1 MKTGTIY
8 KKPTYKQ
15 NLMRLYDAKLNSFAK
30 DSYEELNIETFAGNT
45 HIIVRGEES
54 LPPLVVFHGIHAGAP
69 VALEAMKNLHE
80 KYRIYAIDTI
90 GQATKSDETTLDFKN
105 NEYGKWAAEVLEK
118 LHLQNVPVIAIS
130 YGAFILNE
138 LIRVSPKSIKK
149 AIYIVPSGFANGDFL
164 PSFSRLSIP
173 LFKFHFTKK
182 EKDLIKFM
190 DAFFTTKDKHWI
202 ELQKNILLGVKMDYR
217 RPPLMTEKDTQNF
230 DAPVFAIIAEN
241 DVFFPKEK
249 AIVRMKK
256 VFADLREIYILK
268 DAKHIPDESR
278 YDEITNKIEEW
289 LSFSDKNK
297 ESKTSIERVR

>member
-8 KKPTYKQ
+8 KKPIYKQ
-15 NLMRLYDAKLNSFAK
+15 NLMSLYDQKLKSFTSN
-30 DSYEELNIETFAGNT
+30 DYEELNIETFAGNT
-45 HIIVRGEES
+45 HIIVRGEKN
-54 LPPLVVFHGIHAGAP
+54 LPSVVVFHGIHAGAP
-69 VALEAMKNLHE
+69 VALEAMQDLYK

-105 NEYGKWAAEVLEK
+105 HEYGKWASEILEK
-118 LHLQNVPVIAIS
+118 LNLQCIPVIAIS

-138 LIRVSPKSIKK
+138 LIIVSPQKIQK

-173 LFKFHFTKK
+173 LFKFHFTQK
-182 EKDLIKFM
+182 EKDLVKFM

-217 RPPLMTEKDTQNF
+217 RPPLLSEKNTQNF
-230 DAPVFAIIAEN
+230 ESPVFGIIAEN

-249 AIVRMKK
+249 AILRMKK
-256 VFADLREIYILK
+256 VFSDLREIHIMK
-268 DAKHIPDESR
+268 DAKHIPDTSR
-278 YDEITNKIEEW
+278 YDEITNKIEGW
-289 LSFSDKNK
+289 LSISDKNK
-297 ESKTSIERVR
+297 E

>member
-8 KKPTYKQ
+8 KKPIYKQ
-15 NLMRLYDAKLNSFAK
+15 NLMSLYDQKLQSFTNN
-30 DSYEELNIETFAGNT
+30 DYEELNVDTFAGNT
-45 HIIVRGEES
+45 HVIVRGNKN
-54 LPPLVVFHGIHAGAP
+54 LPPVVIFHGIHAGAP
-69 VALEAMKNLHE
+69 VALEAMQDLYKKHC
-80 KYRIYAIDTI
+80 IYAVDTI
-90 GQATKSDETTLDFKN
+90 GQATKSDETTLDFKS
-105 NEYGKWAAEVLEK
+105 NEYGKWASEVLEK
-118 LHLQNVPVIAIS
+118 LGIEHVPVIAIS

-138 LIRVSPKSIKK
+138 LIKVSPQKVQK

-182 EKDLIKFM
+182 EKYLVKFM

-202 ELQKNILLGVKMDYR
+202 EFQKNILLGVKMDYR
-217 RPPLMTEKDTQNF
+217 RPPLLSEKDTQNF

-249 AIVRMKK
+249 AIPRMKK
-256 VFADLREIYILK
+256 VFSDLKEIYILK

-278 YDEITNKIEEW
+278 YNEIKNKIEEW
-289 LSFSDKNK
+289 LSFSDKNE